1 MKTNVFL
8 ISTLR
13 KPLSLILLLALF
25 GLISF
30 VFVTKAVGFILV
42 QRETETLGSYYR
54 SIGVLENSR
63 NPQMGDVSAG
73 IDLIKTS
80 PHFAYGN
87 PAEVVSG
94 VMLQLFNTR
103 FLTTNATAYI
113 KAIPA
118 EYWPKTHNTDI
129 WFTGELLAKEEIG
142 SDGKQSPAEGKAIG
156 LSLKLNIDTVL
167 AAYPENA
174 SQGGTVVLL
183 FLFDGNDYAIP
194 AIRNMEV
201 GQRYLIRAWDDWGSL
216 PIALVGFRFQIL
228 PLDDQQLW
236 YKPLA
241 KDEVIDFSSPEM
253 VDIKN
258 RIDILNENL
267 HSLGI
272 IATADL
278 SAMPRMQEAS
288 HFYTLTAGRWLNH
301 QDDLAGAKL
310 IVIPEELADRRKLS
324 LGHKLQITFRPLRDT
339 YYGQI
344 RDGIDSILWR
354 SYPTYQ
360 DTFEIVG
367 IYTSRY
373 GAVGAYIPSGSLRP
387 GFTSTT
393 QPQFRDEAGY
403 TFVLDSSR
411 SQALFVQQYQDA
423 LQSLGISLTFLDNN
437 GAAYWTAVDP
447 IRRSSSADAL
457 IFGLLMVAALIMAV
471 FLYLLQF
478 RRAYAIARALGVPG
492 KQANSQAVLP
502 LLLIG
507 LLGILIG
514 GLFSWNN
521 ALGKAKANLSSIPT
535 PAGIAPSADLSP
547 LFLVALC
554 LAIFLFLIVFAW
566 LGVQLLSRRSVFDLL
581 QGQARRQ
588 TVQKQ
593 AEAGTSYPINSTSSP
608 NKTASLDNTTGI
620 IAPGRV
626 TPVMQG
632 KYTPASLS
640 RYALRQA
647 LRSGAKSILTLAIA
661 LGFLFASGWLLQ
673 TMHRSQAEVN
683 RLYANTVVEAD
694 ILPVDPSASQP
705 LGSVPHGNGFVY
717 LNTVYSVLDS
727 GYVIS
732 SNLEAET
739 LWSKIQTAGSKVGLT
754 GSVLVYA
761 YDGPEALTAGLADPA
776 TLVFASGWDANL
788 FAKQWTLDD
797 LQKEGIPMILP
808 SSLLEKSQFKMG
820 QKVNV
825 TEMSGSISPG
835 VIVGQYSGGRA
846 VTVNHVKTTVIGSE
860 PILIPLSV
868 LEALE
873 RSKTAFT
880 VAHFVLDPAKNRELS
895 QVSAELEKVIKAP
908 GAGTQDLRFMVWDE
922 QLKIVVLQL
931 EKNLSILKVLFPVV
945 MAVSALIAAGLCFLL
960 LLQKSRE
967 AAILRVL
974 GTTRTSVRLALIA
987 EPFCLSIL
995 GVFIGLGLAVLLW
1008 ISSGPIP
1015 LGSLLTSAGLYLAG
1029 ALAGLVSGAIV
1040 ITQKKPLELL
1050 QVKE

>member
-1 MKTNVFL
+1 MKHNIFLQSTFRQLLRTNLLFL
-8 ISTLR
+8 
-13 KPLSLILLLALF
+13 LI
-25 GLISF
+25 GTISF
-30 VFVTKAVGFILV
+30 VFVSKAVGFILV

-54 SIGVLENSR
+54 SIGVLENVN
-63 NPQMGDVSAG
+63 NPGSGDVSTG
-73 IDLIKTS
+73 IELIKTS
-80 PHFAYGN
+80 SHFAYGN

-94 VMLQLFNTR
+94 VMSQTYNTS
-103 FLTTNATAYI
+103 FLSTNATVVI
-113 KAIPA
+113 KALPQK
-118 EYWPKTHNTDI
+118 YWPNTHNTDI
-129 WFTGELLAKEEIG
+129 WFTGELLEKEEIG
-142 SDGKQSPAEGKAIG
+142 ADGKPLQANGKAIG
-156 LSLKLNIDTVL
+156 YSLKFNIDTLL

-183 FLFDGNDYAIP
+183 FLFEKNESAIP

-201 GQRYLIRAWDDWGSL
+201 GQRYLIRAWDDYGSL
-216 PIALVGFRFQIL
+216 STLLVGFRFQIL

-241 KDEVIDFSSPEM
+241 KDEIIDFSSPEM
-253 VDIKN
+253 TDIKN

-278 SAMPRMQEAS
+278 SAMPRMQEAA

-301 QDDLAGAKL
+301 QDDLNGAKL
-310 IVIPEELADRRKLS
+310 IVIPEKLASQRKLN
-324 LGHKLQITFRPLRDT
+324 LGDTLQLTFRPLRDT

-360 DTFEIVG
+360 EPFTIVG

-373 GAVGAYIPSGSLRP
+373 GAVWSYIPSGSLQP
-387 GFTSTT
+387 GFTSAT
-393 QPQFRDEAGY
+393 QPQSRDEAGF

-411 SQALFVQQYQDA
+411 SQTLFVQQYQDA

-457 IFGLLMVAALIMAV
+457 IFSLLMIAALIMVV
-471 FLYLLQF
+471 FLYLMQH

-492 KQANSQAVLP
+492 KQANRQVILP
-502 LLLIG
+502 LLLFG
-507 LLGILIG
+507 SPGILLG

-535 PAGIAPSADLSP
+535 PAGVAPSAELNP
-547 LFLVALC
+547 FFLVALC
-554 LAIFLFLIVFAW
+554 LAIFLLLTLFAW
-566 LGVQLLSRRSVFDLL
+566 LGVQFLSKQSVFELL
-581 QGQARRQ
+581 QGKTLRQ
-588 TVQKQ
+588 TEKKRAYMSTRNRPISPISLIQTSAVENAPIDPAATQ
-593 AEAGTSYPINSTSSP
+593 A
-608 NKTASLDNTTGI
+608 
-620 IAPGRV
+620 APV
-626 TPVMQG
+626 IQG

-640 RYALRQA
+640 RYVLRQA
-647 LRSGAKSILTLAIA
+647 QRSGAKSILTLAIA
-661 LGFLFASGWLLQ
+661 LGFMFASGWLSH
-673 TMHRSQAEVN
+673 TMQRSQAEID
-683 RLYANTVVEAD
+683 RLYSATVVEAD
-694 ILPVDPSASQP
+694 ILPLDPTSSQP

-717 LNTVYSVLDS
+717 LNTVNSVLDS

-739 LWSKIQTAGSKVGLT
+739 LWSKIQATGSQKGLT
-754 GSVLVYA
+754 NSVSVYA
-761 YDGPEALTAGLADPA
+761 YDSLEALTSGLADPA
-776 TLVFASGWDANL
+776 TLVFTSGWDANR
-788 FAKQWTLDD
+788 FAGQWTLDD
-797 LQKEGIPMILP
+797 IQKEGIPMLFP
-808 SSLLEKSQFKMG
+808 SSLLDQSQFEVG
-820 QKVNV
+820 QKVNI

-860 PILIPLSV
+860 PILIPLTA

-880 VAHFVLDPAKNRELS
+880 VTHFVLDPAKNRELS
-895 QVSAELEKVIKAP
+895 QISAEMEKVIKAP
-908 GAGTQDLRFMVWDE
+908 GAGTKDLRFMIWDE
-922 QLKIVVLQL
+922 KLRIVVSQL
-931 EKNLSILKVLFPVV
+931 EKNLSILKVLYPVV
-945 MAVSALIAAGLCFLL
+945 MAVSVLIAAGLCFLL
-960 LLQKSRE
+960 LQQKKRE

-974 GTTRTSVRLALIA
+974 GTTLIAVRLALIA
-987 EPFCLSIL
+987 EPFCLSFL
-995 GVFIGLGLAVLLW
+995 GVIIGLGLSILLW
-1008 ISSGPIP
+1008 ISSGSVPM
-1015 LGSLLTSAGLYLAG
+1015 GSLLTSAGLYLAG
-1029 ALAGLVSGAIV
+1029 ALAGLAGGAIV

>member
-63 NPQMGDVSAG
+63 NPQSGDVSAG

-94 VMLQLFNTR
+94 VMLQIFNTR

-156 LSLKLNIDTVL
+156 LSLKFNIDTVL

-241 KDEVIDFSSPEM
+241 KDEILDFSSPEM

-310 IVIPEELADRRKLS
+310 IVIPEELADRRKLN

-354 SYPTYQ
+354 NYPTYQ

-457 IFGLLMVAALIMAV
+457 IFGLLMVAALIMAI

-502 LLLIG
+502 MLLIG

-632 KYTPASLS
+632 KYTSASLG
-640 RYALRQA
+640 RYAFRQV
-647 LRSGAKSILTLAIA
+647 LRSGVKSILTLAIG
-661 LGFLFASGWLLQ
+661 LGFMFASGWLLQ

-683 RLYANTVVEAD
+683 HLYANTVVEAD

-717 LNTVYSVLDS
+717 LNTVNSVLDS

-761 YDGPEALTAGLADPA
+761 YDCPEALTAGLADPA

-908 GAGTQDLRFMVWDE
+908 GAGTQDLHFMVWDE

>member
-8 ISTLR
+8 ISILR
-13 KPLSLILLLALF
+13 KPVSLILLLTLF

-30 VFVTKAVGFILV
+30 VFVSKAVGFILV

-54 SIGVLENSR
+54 SIGVLENSKD
-63 NPQMGDVSAG
+63 PQSGDVSAG

-87 PAEVVSG
+87 SAEVVSG
-94 VMLQLFNTR
+94 VMSQIFNTR
-103 FLTTNATAYI
+103 FLNTNATAFI
-113 KAIPA
+113 KSIPA
-118 EYWPKTHNTDI
+118 EYWPNTHNTDI

-156 LSLKLNIDTVL
+156 LSLKFNIDTVL

-174 SQGGTVVLL
+174 QQGGTVVLL
-183 FLFDGNDYAIP
+183 FLFDKNESAIP
-194 AIRNMEV
+194 TIGNMEV

-216 PIALVGFRFQIL
+216 PILLVGFRFQIL

-241 KDEVIDFSSPEM
+241 KDELLNFSSPEM
-253 VDIKN
+253 ADIKN

-301 QDDLAGAKL
+301 QDDLAGSKL
-310 IVIPEELADRRKLS
+310 IVIPEELATWRKLN
-324 LGHKLQITFRPLRDT
+324 LGDEIQLTFRPLRDT

-360 DTFEIVG
+360 DTFTIVG

-373 GAVGAYIPSGSLRP
+373 GAVGAYIPLGSLRP
-387 GFTSTT
+387 GFTSTS
-393 QPQFRDEAGY
+393 QKQFRDEAGY
-403 TFVLDSSR
+403 NFVLDSSR
-411 SQALFVQQYQDA
+411 SQVLFVQEYHNA

-471 FLYLLQF
+471 FLYLLQY

-535 PAGIAPSADLSP
+535 PGGIAPSADLSL
-547 LFLVALC
+547 LFLAALC
-554 LAIFLFLIVFAW
+554 LAIFLLLAVFAW
-566 LGVQLLSRRSVFDLL
+566 LGVQILSRQSIFDLL
-581 QGQARRQ
+581 QGQNRRQ
-588 TVQKQ
+588 AERKQ
-593 AEAGTSYPINSTSSP
+593 AETIALNRPISP
-608 NKTASLDNTTGI
+608 IPSNKTTPLDNAPGFV
-620 IAPGRV
+620 APGRV
-626 TPVMQG
+626 APAKQA

-640 RYALRQA
+640 RYAIRQA
-647 LRSGAKSILTLAIA
+647 LRSGVKSILTLAIA
-661 LGFLFASGWLLQ
+661 LGFMFASGWLAQ
-673 TMHRSQAEVN
+673 TMQRSQAEID

-694 ILPVDPSASQP
+694 ILPADPSASQP

-717 LNTVYSVLDS
+717 LNTVNSVLDS

-732 SNLEAET
+732 NNLEAET
-739 LWSKIQTAGSKVGLT
+739 LWSKIQATGSQASLT

-788 FAKQWTLDD
+788 FARQWTLDD
-797 LQKEGIPMILP
+797 IQKEGIPMILP
-808 SSLLEKSQFKMG
+808 SSLLEKSQFEIG

-825 TEMSGSISPG
+825 TEISGSISPG
-835 VIVGQYSGGRA
+835 VIVGRYSGGRA

-868 LEALE
+868 LEAME

-922 QLKIVVLQL
+922 QLRIVVSQL
-931 EKNLSILKVLFPVV
+931 EKNLSILKVLYPVI

-974 GTTRTSVRLALIA
+974 GTTRTAVRLALIA

-995 GVFIGLGLAVLLW
+995 GVIVGLGLSALLW
-1008 ISSGPIP
+1008 LSSGSVP
-1015 LGSLLTSAGLYLAG
+1015 LGSLLTSVGLYLVG
-1029 ALAGLVSGAIV
+1029 ALAGLVSAAV
-1040 ITQKKPLELL
+1040 LVTHKQPLELL